1 MRIFTSLRRLGL
13 MLASLVAIG
22 LGFAGSASAATTVI
36 PVGGSGGSGG
46 PAPAPATVV
55 RTVVVGGMPGWQI
68 ALIAVVAAL
77 VAGVVAVLADRARS
91 TRRRLPRTAYPMVAE

>member
-1 MRIFTSLRRLGL
+1 MRIFKSLRRLGL

-36 PVGGSGGSGG
+36 PVGGSGGS

-77 VAGVVAVLADRARS
+77 VAGIAAVLADRARS
-91 TRRRLPRTAYPMVAE
+91 TRRRLPRTAYPMVTE

>member
-36 PVGGSGGSGG
+36 PVGGSGGS

-91 TRRRLPRTAYPMVAE
+91 TRRRLPRTAYPMVTE